1 MHMLRICF
9 ATFPLDRRYP
19 NEGPDRERI
28 VVEKVADL
36 SELREDRGLRVEI
49 ADKKILLVRD
59 GDAVRAYS
67 AVCPHAQAPLEE
79 GAVCNGRI
87 VCPWHKATF
96 RVSDGALLEPPAL
109 DGLARY
115 PVRVDG
121 EAVFVEAIEIEQP
134 KPTAPPEQR
143 TFLIVGAGAA
153 GATAAAALREFGFGG
168 RILLVG
174 GEPGLPFDRICLSKF
189 VVAGQMPSSEIPPL
203 LPNEF
208 YHAHAIER
216 IEAEISRLDV
226 ARREAILADGRRL
239 TFDRALIATGG
250 VPKPLDIPGAKLPG
264 VHMLR
269 SREDASAILA
279 DVRPGARAV
288 ILGSSFIGLEVASSL
303 RQQKA
308 KVSVVS
314 PDAAP
319 FVRQFGT
326 RIGQSFRVLHEAHGV
341 EFHSRTRAAKL
352 DGATRV
358 EAVMLEDG
366 RRLPA
371 DLVIVGVG
379 VRPATGFI
387 EGVEREKDGGLAVD
401 ASMRVAP
408 DVYAAGDIAAF
419 PLPGDGARTRIEH
432 WRVAQQ
438 QARVAAANMCG
449 GSVVYEGVP
458 FFWTYHYG
466 QNFEYLGHAETWDDE
481 VVDGEIERQNFVAL
495 LLRRQQVAAVVGC
508 GRQRTTA
515 ALTERMREPLPVEEA
530 LTIIEA
536 TSA

>member
-1 MHMLRICF
+1 MPL
-9 ATFPLDRRYP
+9 FPSTSVIAAKDP
-19 NEGPDRERI
+19 IGERT
-28 VVEKVADL
+28 VVEKVATL
-36 SELREDRGLRVEI
+36 SELPTDRGLRVEI

-79 GAVCNGRI
+79 GAICNGRI

-115 PVRVDG
+115 PVGVDG
-121 EAVFVEAIEIEQP
+121 EDVFVEAAEIEAP
-134 KPTAPPEQR
+134 KPIAPPEQR
-143 TFLIVGAGAA
+143 TYLIVGAGAA
-153 GATAAAALREFGFGG
+153 GAAAAAALREFGFGG

-174 GEPGLPFDRICLSKF
+174 GEPGLPFDRTCLSKF

-203 LPNEF
+203 LPEEF
-208 YHAHAIER
+208 YQAHAIER

-226 ARREAILADGRRL
+226 TRREAILADGRRL
-239 TFDRALIATGG
+239 TFDSALIATGG
-250 VPKPLDIPGAKLPG
+250 VPTPVEIPGAKLAG

-269 SREDASAILA
+269 NREDASAILA

-303 RQQKA
+303 REQKA
-308 KVSVVS
+308 RVSVVS

-352 DGATRV
+352 EGNTRV
-358 EAVMLEDG
+358 EAVVLEDG

-371 DLVIVGVG
+371 DLVVVGVG
-379 VRPATGFI
+379 VRPAADFI
-387 EGVEREKDGGLAVD
+387 EGVEREKDGGLRVD
-401 ASMRVAP
+401 ASMRVAA

-419 PLPGDGARTRIEH
+419 PLPADGTSTRIEH

-438 QARVAAANMCG
+438 QARVAAANMRG
-449 GSVVYEGVP
+449 GSAVYDGVP

-466 QNFEYLGHAETWDDE
+466 QNFEYLGHAETWDEE
-481 VVDGEIERQNFVAL
+481 VVVGEIERQDFAAL
-495 LLRRQQVAAVVGC
+495 LLRRKQVAAVVAC

-515 ALTERMREPLPVEEA
+515 ALAERMREPLPVEEA
-530 LTIIEA
+530 LRIIEA
-536 TSA
+536 TSS